1 MSNIYLIN
9 YNRAKYFCAYMKN
22 KLRDIKQETQLLA
35 LDFLDY
41 SMDDGKMPLWTQ
53 VSSKDFLSS
62 LVNLLKTRDA
72 PEVNNKILFLI
83 EKWGKKFEK
92 YNTIIPGFSDIYIHL
107 RDSGIQ
113 FPQGMKSTYSKY
125 IMTEEAM
132 SVYNNNPKNYTND
145 FNEYDNTN
153 YQNDYNQS
161 SGDITGNSY
170 VNSINL
176 NLKPSSYEKKYKKL
190 VEKLSTLTKEIGMA
204 NEYIDKSRGG
214 SYDPTLLTIIDD
226 LKSGNHQLIETI
238 QSDKLKSEKL
248 MEITLGVSD
257 EINRTRSRFS
267 VLKKRGKPE
276 PFLSSFIEKIAR
288 TGGNDYGYSKPSYSN
303 DSYKPSKEV
312 NLLETFDNPQ
322 IPVNNVQPKPQANT
336 VNDLLDIFSNP
347 QPVQQQQEAIP
358 QNNGPYPNFMNNNN
372 MGNVGGINMDLQL
385 GFGNVPG
392 NNNTNNM
399 MMTNLNQPQPQPQN
413 DLFSALSGNFGQNN
427 NNMNMMN
434 TNPMN
439 VSNNINTMNMN
450 TNMNSMNNL
459 NALNTNTNSFG
470 MNTQP
475 SNPNPMDFNFS
486 MRSQPKPQP
495 ISNTNNIMNITN
507 NQPQNTNFDFSM
519 PKPVNNSNYMTQQ
532 PQSTNMGTSNLPQQN
547 TFNTS
552 INTMGLNM
560 NYNTQQ
566 PTTNASTF
574 SLGMMPNQNKD
585 INFNFSMPTT
595 NTNMNNQPV
604 TQNSNVLDS
613 LF

>member
-1 MSNIYLIN
+1 
-9 YNRAKYFCAYMKN
+9 MKN

-145 FNEYDNTN
+145 FMNNNEYDNTN
-153 YQNDYNQS
+153 EYNQS
-161 SGDITGNSY
+161 SGDVTGNNY

-226 LKSGNHQLIETI
+226 LKSGNNQLIETI
-238 QSDKLKSEKL
+238 QSDRLKSEKL
-248 MEITLGVSD
+248 MEISLGVSD
-257 EINRTRSRFS
+257 DINRTLSRFS

-276 PFLSSFIEKIAR
+276 PFLSSFIEKTAR

-303 DSYKPSKEV
+303 DSYKPSKAV

-322 IPVNNVQPKPQANT
+322 IPVNNSQPKPQANT

-347 QPVQQQQEAIP
+347 QPVQQQQETIP

-399 MMTNLNQPQPQPQN
+399 MMPNLNQPQPQQQN
-413 DLFSALSGNFGQNN
+413 DLFSTLSGTFGQSNTNMMSNN
-427 NNMNMMN
+427 NSMNMMN

-439 VSNNINTMNMN
+439 VSNNMNTMNMN
-450 TNMNSMNNL
+450 TNLNSMNNL
-459 NALNTNTNSFG
+459 NIMNSNMNSFG
-470 MNTQP
+470 MNAQP

-486 MRSQPKPQP
+486 MPSQPKPQP
-495 ISNTNNIMNITN
+495 QQISNTNNIMNMNITN
-507 NQPQNTNFDFSM
+507 TQPQNTNFDFSM
-519 PKPVNNSNYMTQQ
+519 SKPVTNSNYMTQQ
-532 PQSTNMGTSNLPQQN
+532 PQSTNTFNMGTSMNSNIPPQN

-552 INTMGLNM
+552 TNNMGLNM

-585 INFNFSMPTT
+585 INFNFSIPTT